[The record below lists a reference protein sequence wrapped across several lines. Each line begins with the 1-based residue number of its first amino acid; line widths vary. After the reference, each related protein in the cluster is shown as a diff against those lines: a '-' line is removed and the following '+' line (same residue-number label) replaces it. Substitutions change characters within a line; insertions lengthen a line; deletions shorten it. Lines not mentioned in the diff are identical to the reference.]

1 MTDLLSSDHSIL
13 ERPFMEFRPFGLNDK
28 GEKISDISGVVV
40 QSNVDYMCD
49 YLSRTAGSQA
59 AAAAVDEL
67 CRLLNARLP
76 DRTYHVTPDFLRN
89 IWNSYSYEFVCYLRE
104 FCEQLSGDLSS
115 TSMSE
120 RTARFHL

>member
-13 ERPFMEFRPFGLNDK
+13 ERPFMEFFALWLERQ

-76 DRTYHVTPDFLRN
+76 
-89 IWNSYSYEFVCYLRE
+89 
-104 FCEQLSGDLSS
+104 
-115 TSMSE
+115 
-120 RTARFHL
+120 